1 MGLRARQPQLNFPGS
16 VSSCAKWRELLY
28 RLQRLPCGLNEI
40 MCEKCLTGGLV
51 KMKHWVNVCM
61 YVCVCVCVCV
71 CVVCVC
77 VCGCIGVE
85 CLTNSI

>member
-1 MGLRARQPQLNFPGS
+1 MGLRARQPRLNFPGS

-51 KMKHWVNVCM
+51 KTKHWVNVC
-61 YVCVCVCVCV
+61 V
-71 CVVCVC
+71 VC